1 MIGILTYA
9 VWISSSFRSKNN
21 SIFSPTL
28 TSFQQVITLR
38 NTFFVDWTDQD
49 SGKILVRAVTKVIAS
64 NTYLFSFSC

>member
-1 MIGILTYA
+1 MIGILKYT
-9 VWISSSFRSKNN
+9 VWISSSFRSKKN
-21 SIFSPTL
+21 SIFSPKF